1 MQVIIEAKGMSFTK
15 DMVFGWCVLTESGWE
30 PIEYLP
36 VLVKRDLKKLYGWPA
51 YVPVELQEILR
62 NLKTE
67 PAAKPVA
74 PQVQPINPPAAS
86 APAQA
91 KHPNLDELFNFAK
104 REVEKTGKAIF
115 KNGEYAYAKISQSGN
130 RFAVTDPQR
139 EGKMVA
145 VVKTLQEAAE
155 VVARRW
161 W

>member
-1 MQVIIEAKGMSFTK
+1 MQVIIEAKGMSFSK
-15 DMVFGWCVLTESGWE
+15 DMVFGWCVLTTNGWE

-36 VLVKRDLKKLYGWPA
+36 ALVKRDLKKLSGWPA
-51 YVPVELQEILR
+51 YVPVELQELLR

-67 PAAKPVA
+67 QLVQSAAIQTQVPAPSAEPT
-74 PQVQPINPPAAS
+74 PAR
-86 APAQA
+86 
-91 KHPNLDELFNFAK
+91 HPNLDELFNFAK

-139 EGKMVA
+139 EGAMVA